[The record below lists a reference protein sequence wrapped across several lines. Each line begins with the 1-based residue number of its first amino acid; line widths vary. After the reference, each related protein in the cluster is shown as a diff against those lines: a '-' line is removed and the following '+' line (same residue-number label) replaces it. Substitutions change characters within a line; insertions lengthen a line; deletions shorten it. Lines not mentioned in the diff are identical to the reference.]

1 MDISALTTLFSSLD
15 LSIAVIAILV
25 FAVWKMGVK
34 LNDQANENMAQ
45 VQARCK
51 EREDK
56 LMEELKENRAI
67 NAQAVDTITNC
78 VNKLENIQSDLKEIK
93 QDVALIMVGGQHNE
107 HNTGTTC

>member
-1 MDISALTTLFSSLD
+1 MDISALTSLFASLD
-15 LSIAVIAILV
+15 LSVAIIAILI

-34 LNDQANENMAQ
+34 LNDQANANMEQ

-56 LMEELKENRAI
+56 LMEELRENRAI
-67 NAQAVDTITNC
+67 NAQAVDTIANC

-93 QDVALIMVGGQHNE
+93 QDVALIMVGGAHNE
-107 HNTGTTC
+107 HSTGATG